1 MDAFWIFTPDSP
13 AHPAMILLPYLFLPM
28 VGFPI
33 TPFLV
38 LLGLRFGS
46 AWGIVLMMAVMPIH
60 LVVSFW
66 FTRAVA
72 GPWIRI
78 LAKKMGVSIPELPEN
93 RRLGFAFLFMV
104 IPGLGYSIKNLLLPL
119 SGIRFFPYLVCGWL
133 IQGIMGVPF
142 VIMGK
147 ALIQWDVKLLAV
159 VGIIVLMIFLF
170 RHKIRDMYRDIMK
183 L

>member
-1 MDAFWIFTPDSP
+1 MDAFWILPPDSSV
-13 AHPAMILLPYLFLPM
+13 HPAMVLLPYLVLPL
-28 VGFPI
+28 VGFPV

-46 AWGIVLMMAVMPIH
+46 AWGIVLMLAIMPIH
-60 LVVSFW
+60 LIISFW
-66 FTRAVA
+66 FTRKVA
-72 GPWIRI
+72 GPWIRK
-78 LAKKMGVSIPELPEN
+78 LAKKVGVSIPELPEN

-119 SGIRFFPYLVCGWL
+119 SGIRFFPYLMCGWL

-147 ALIQWDVKLLAV
+147 ALIQWDIKLLAV
-159 VGIIVLMIFLF
+159 VGIIVLVIFLF
-170 RHKIRDMYRDIMK
+170 KHKIRDMYRGIMK